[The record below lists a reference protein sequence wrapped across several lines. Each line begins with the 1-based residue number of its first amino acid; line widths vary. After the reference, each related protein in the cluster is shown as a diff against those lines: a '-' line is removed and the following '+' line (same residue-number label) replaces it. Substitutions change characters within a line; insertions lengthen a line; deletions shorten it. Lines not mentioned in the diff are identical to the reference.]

1 MHTKKSK
8 SPLLG
13 PTVLFA
19 ACVAV
24 LLPSGVR
31 ADAEPAHGP
40 NCPTDIPGTTLVA
53 APIADGAALIFFAPK
68 HVGELRRRVRAL
80 SAVQNKGAVKPPDT
94 APAAVRELEPEA
106 TEAHE
111 PLASVYDVHGG
122 VMLKLSPSKVDQ
134 VSDVQAR
141 ALDYAQRIV
150 GGECPLPRDEQTVI
164 RGSTPKPALAGH
176 GQIPNGVVP
185 GVGPIDTPSVL
196 VPSLVL

>member
-1 MHTKKSK
+1 M
-8 SPLLG
+8 
-13 PTVLFA
+13 VLVA
-19 ACVAV
+19 GCVAA
-24 LLPSGVR
+24 LLPTGVR
-31 ADAEPAHGP
+31 ADADPAHGP

-80 SAVQNKGAVKPPDT
+80 SAVQNKGAVTPPDT
-94 APAAVRELEPEA
+94 APPAVRELEPE
-106 TEAHE
+106 TQAHE

-150 GGECPLPRDEQTVI
+150 GGECPLPGDEQTVI
-164 RGSTPKPALAGH
+164 RGATPKPSIAGH

-185 GVGPIDTPSVL
+185 GVGPIDTPGVV